1 MTDKLYL
8 TISEAA
14 QYVGI
19 GTNLMR
25 DLVNNSTPPPFL
37 KVGNK
42 RLLQKAALADYF
54 EKLQEVKQ

>member
-8 TISEAA
+8 TVNEAA
-14 QYVGI
+14 QYVGV
-19 GTNLMR
+19 GTNMMR
-25 DLVNNSTPPPFL
+25 DLVNSSTPPPFL